1 MELKPYWVLVAGF
14 VVILLFVAVVVAQ
27 KPRILPGMTRHL
39 LGEGFANATDTEF
52 IMFGVPWC
60 PHCTSAKPQFEA
72 LGSGSSGSSGSTAT
86 IGERTVSVRYV
97 NPEQDP
103 KAAENYQIDGY
114 PTFFLVKNGQALKYP
129 GARTTAGF
137 RQFLQENLA

>member
-27 KPRILPGMTRHL
+27 RPRTLPGS
-39 LGEGFANATDTEF
+39 EGFANATNTEF

-72 LGSGSSGSSGSTAT
+72 LGSGSSGSSGSSGPGSIVT
-86 IGERTVSVRYV
+86 IGERTVSVRYI

-103 KAAENYQIDGY
+103 TAAANYQIDGY
-114 PTFFLVKNGQALKYP
+114 PTFYLVKDGQALKYP

-137 RQFLQENLA
+137 HQFLLENLA

>member
-27 KPRILPGMTRHL
+27 RPRTLPGS
-39 LGEGFANATDTEF
+39 EGFANATNTEF

-72 LGSGSSGSSGSTAT
+72 LSSGSGSTVT

-103 KAAENYQIDGY
+103 SAAANYQIDGY
-114 PTFFLVKNGQALKYP
+114 PTFFLVKDGQALKYP
-129 GARTTAGF
+129 GARTTTGF
-137 RQFLQENLA
+137 QQFLQENLA

>member
-14 VVILLFVAVVVAQ
+14 VVLLLFVAFVVAKQ
-27 KPRILPGMTRHL
+27 KHILPGMTRHL

-60 PHCTSAKPQFEA
+60 PHCTSAKPQFDA
-72 LGSGSSGSSGSTAT
+72 LSGSGTTVT

-103 KAAENYQIDGY
+103 TAAANYQIDGY

-137 RQFLQENLA
+137 QQFLQENLA

>member
-1 MELKPYWVLVAGF
+1 MELKSYWVLVAGF
-14 VVILLFVAVVVAQ
+14 VVILLFVAFVVAQ

-39 LGEGFANATDTEF
+39 LGEGFANPTDTEF

-72 LGSGSSGSSGSTAT
+72 LGSGSGSIVT

-103 KAAENYQIDGY
+103 AAAANYQIDGY
-114 PTFFLVKNGQALKYP
+114 PSFFLVKNGQALKYP
-129 GARTTAGF
+129 GARTTAAF
-137 RQFLQENLA
+137 QQFLQENLA

>member
-27 KPRILPGMTRHL
+27 RPRTLPG
-39 LGEGFANATDTEF
+39 GEGFANATDTEF
-52 IMFGVPWC
+52 LMFGVPWC
-60 PHCTSAKPQFEA
+60 PHCTAAKPQFEA
-72 LGSGSSGSSGSTAT
+72 LSSGTSGSTVT

-103 KAAENYQIDGY
+103 AAAANYQIDGY
-114 PTFFLVKNGQALKYP
+114 PTFFLVKDGQPLKYP
-129 GARTTAGF
+129 GARTTAAF
-137 RQFLQENLA
+137 QQFLQENLA

>member
-1 MELKPYWVLVAGF
+1 MELKSYWVLVAGF
-14 VVILLFVAVVVAQ
+14 VMILLFVAVVVAQ

-39 LGEGFANATDTEF
+39 LGEGFANASNTEF

-72 LGSGSSGSSGSTAT
+72 LGSGSSIVT

-103 KAAENYQIDGY
+103 TAAANYQIDGY
-114 PTFFLVKNGQALKYP
+114 PTFFLVKDGQALKYP
-129 GARTTAGF
+129 GARTTVGF
-137 RQFLQENLA
+137 QRFLEENLA

>member
-39 LGEGFANATDTEF
+39 LGEGFANAANTEF

-72 LGSGSSGSSGSTAT
+72 LSSAPGSIVT

-103 KAAENYQIDGY
+103 SAAANYQIDGY
-114 PTFFLVKNGQALKYP
+114 PSFFLVKNGQPLKYP